1 MWLSLGSVIAR
12 RVIVFPGGKGGGIMV
27 VEDIANHH
35 STKMRDILGVRSAYR
50 KISICFYYYQRIIDI
65 RIG

>member
-1 MWLSLGSVIAR
+1 MWLSLGSVIAH
-12 RVIVFPGGKGGGIMV
+12 RVIVFPGGRGGIMV

-35 STKMRDILGVRSAYR
+35 STKIRDILGVRSAYR

>member
-12 RVIVFPGGKGGGIMV
+12 RVIPWGGIMV
-27 VEDIANHH
+27 VEDIANIH
-35 STKMRDILGVRSAYR
+35 STKIRDILGVGSAYR